1 MPLSNRE
8 LLMQQ
13 RKKAKGLPVA
23 TNKVATTPIS
33 KRGTGAVGKGLTG
46 KSGFQGKARRAG
58 KATLEEFPGVA
69 EGIVEPGDALAE
81 EYKGLRPQVKD
92 PTKAIL
98 GGDDEATGMPSNV
111 TLAKTT
117 APGTRTA
124 IDRDRA
130 AKGLAPT
137 GGTSQAPIAQF
148 GLPTDRLPSFSELGG
163 AIGGLF
169 KYIGQLSKF
178 NRARGLVPG
187 TVGADKNKGKGLGQK
202 DRADIFIKQL
212 ESAQLA
218 GDKDKVV
225 AIQAELDKIIHPDRE
240 SDVQSILNQ

>member
-8 LLMQQ
+8 LLIAQ
-13 RKKAKGLPVA
+13 RKKSKGLPVT
-23 TNKVATTPIS
+23 TNAVATTPIS
-33 KRGTGAVGKGLTG
+33 KRGTGAVGRGRTG
-46 KSGFQGKARRAG
+46 KAGTGFQGKSRRAG
-58 KATLEEFPGVA
+58 QANLAKFPGVT
-69 EGIVEPGDALAE
+69 EGIVEPGDALAR
-81 EYKGLRPQVKD
+81 EYKDLRPQVK
-92 PTKAIL
+92 TEGEEV
-98 GGDDEATGMPSNV
+98 GGVSTGMPSNV
-111 TLAKTT
+111 TLATTT

-137 GGTSQAPIAQF
+137 GGTSQAPIAKF
-148 GLPTDRLPSFSELGG
+148 GLPTDRLPSFNELGG

-187 TVGADKNKGKGLGQK
+187 TVGADKTKGKGLGQK
-202 DRADIFIKQL
+202 DKADIFIKQL
-212 ESAQLA
+212 EAAQLA
-218 GDKDKVV
+218 GDKDKAL

-240 SDVQSILNQ
+240 SDVASILNQ